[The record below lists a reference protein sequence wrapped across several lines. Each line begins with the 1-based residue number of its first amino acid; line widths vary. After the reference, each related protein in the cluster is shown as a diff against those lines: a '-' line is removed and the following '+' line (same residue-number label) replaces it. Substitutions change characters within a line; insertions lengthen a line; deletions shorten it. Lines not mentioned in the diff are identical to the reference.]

1 VEVRIRTTGAGAA
14 WRQDATRRPIK
25 GSLTTTGPIAIEV
38 AEALEVQDEHDMRH
52 AFYRQALRRGPGL
65 AVSFDPSR
73 FGEGLVPVGG
83 PVVVHG

>member
-1 VEVRIRTTGAGAA
+1 VRIRTTGAGAA

-38 AEALEVQDEHDMRH
+38 AEAVEVQDEHDMRH

-65 AVSFDPSR
+65 GASFDPSR
-73 FGEGLVPVGG
+73 VGDGFLAVGG
-83 PVVVHG
+83 SVGVHG